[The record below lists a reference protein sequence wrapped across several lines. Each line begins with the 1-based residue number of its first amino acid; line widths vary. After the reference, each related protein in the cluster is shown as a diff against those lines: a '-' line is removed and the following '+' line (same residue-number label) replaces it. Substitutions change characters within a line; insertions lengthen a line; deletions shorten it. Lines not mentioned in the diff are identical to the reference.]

1 MMLPRLVTVRTA
13 LRRLLPCLAEDI
25 DRRLVA
31 RMRHHVVRL
40 EDRDGAAVEIVAG
53 DHDMMAEPGL
63 AHRLMLEFQPRR
75 GFCAVGQHQRV
86 MQADLHGNAA
96 IDEAAQACERFLEP
110 AFVILFPVA
119 VIAERARGIL
129 PDLMEGAGAAVEG
142 RRTPDRRPAERKAVA
157 RGAIGKQHIAFA
169 VQAEHAEQSG
179 EIAAA
184 GIAVLGIALRPHP
197 RHRVVGF
204 VIRLDRRH
212 RRYPVLVVALSGSDQ
227 RVHRL
232 LAQLALV
239 DAETSASQSA
249 INSWPIVGLSCWQCS
264 APVSSSVDEAKRDI
278 HALGFSVIVH
288 LAGLRYAEHVVTA
301 MQRRDRGTSC
311 VRDGPRA

>member
-1 MMLPRLVTVRTA
+1 MLPRLVAILTA
-13 LRRLLPCLAEDI
+13 LRRLLPRRAEDI

-53 DHDMMAEPGL
+53 DHDMMAKAGL
-63 AHRLMLEFQPRR
+63 AHRLMLELQPRR
-75 GFCAVGQHQRV
+75 GLGAIGQQQRV

-96 IDEAAQACERFLEP
+96 IDQAAKFRECFLEP
-110 AFVILFPVA
+110 AFMVLFPIA
-119 VIAERARGIL
+119 VIAERARRIF
-129 PDLMEGAGAAVEG
+129 PDLVESAGAAVEG
-142 RRTPDRRPAERKAVA
+142 RRAPDRRPAERKAVA
-157 RGAIGKQHIAFA
+157 RGAIGEQHVAFA

-184 GIAVLGIALRPHP
+184 GIAVLGIAFRPHP

-212 RRYPVLVVALSGSDQ
+212 RRYPVLSLLSGSNQ

-239 DAETSASQSA
+239 
-249 INSWPIVGLSCWQCS
+249 NSEYVGKPIGHQLLADRRIVMLAMIRAGFLLGY
-264 APVSSSVDEAKRDI
+264 EAKRDI
-278 HALGFSVIVH
+278 DAL
-288 LAGLRYAEHVVTA
+288 
-301 MQRRDRGTSC
+301 
-311 VRDGPRA
+311 